1 MTSNSDRS
9 RTGSDDEVR
18 LAPPER
24 QAQLDE
30 MYQMLTAIG
39 LAATREE
46 QRKSLAVTA
55 EKAIPLTLLGGFL
68 GAGKTTVLNELLS
81 GDHGL
86 RLGVIVNDFGSVN
99 IDASL
104 IRAEDNEM
112 VTMENG
118 CVCCSSSGQ
127 LGDALDRMTG
137 LVDVPDAIVIEA
149 SGVADPQSVAYVAM
163 TNPRVKLD
171 GVVTVVDSETLL
183 ERASDAHLGDLV
195 TRQILAADVVL
206 LNKTDLVTDGRRSE
220 VREWIRTHA
229 SEARIVE
236 GEYGEVPTAVVLG
249 VGESRLEA
257 QADTDEQPGHRHD
270 EQLDTWT
277 FSSRI
282 PLDRTSFLRVIET
295 LPETVIRAKGILQT
309 TDDPERRVIFQLVGK
324 RWDFTQGEGWA
335 DQTPQSNLVLIGLPG
350 SLPEQLRARF
360 DDCLARSTR
369 ADTDPILAEF

>member
-1 MTSNSDRS
+1 MTLNSNRS
-9 RTGSDDEVR
+9 GTESDDEVR

-46 QRKSLAVTA
+46 QRKSPAVTV
-55 EKAIPLTLLGGFL
+55 EKPIPLTLIGGFL
-68 GAGKTTVLNELLS
+68 GAGKTTVLNQLLS

-86 RLGVIVNDFGSVN
+86 RLAVIVNDFGSVN

-112 VTMENG
+112 IGLENG

-163 TNPRVKLD
+163 ANRGVQLD

-183 ERASDAHLGDLV
+183 ERAGDARLGDLV
-195 TRQILAADVVL
+195 TRQIAAADVVL
-206 LNKTDLVTDGRRSE
+206 LNKMDLVTDERRAT
-220 VREWIRTHA
+220 VRDWVRNHA
-229 SEARIVE
+229 PEARIVQ
-236 GEYGEVPTAVVLG
+236 GEYGQVPIALVLG

-257 QADTDEQPGHRHD
+257 QPDTDEHPGHRHD

-277 FSSRI
+277 FSSGT

-295 LPETVIRAKGILQT
+295 LPETVIRAKGILQM
-309 TDDPERRVIFQLVGK
+309 TDDPEHRVIFQLVGK
-324 RWDFTQGEGWA
+324 RWEFTQGEGWA
-335 DQTPQSNLVLIGLPG
+335 DEAPQSSLVLIGLPG
-350 SLPEQLRARF
+350 SIPKQLRGRF
-360 DDCLARSTR
+360 NDCVSKLS
-369 ADTDPILAEF
+369 

>member
-1 MTSNSDRS
+1 MTSNSNRS
-9 RTGSDDEVR
+9 RTGSGDEVR

-46 QRKSLAVTA
+46 QRKSPAVTA
-55 EKAIPLTLLGGFL
+55 EKSIPLTLIGGFL
-68 GAGKTTVLNELLS
+68 GAGKTTVLNRLLS

-86 RLGVIVNDFGSVN
+86 RLAVIVNDFGSVN

-112 VTMENG
+112 IGLENG

-163 TNPRVKLD
+163 TSPRVKLD

-183 ERASDAHLGDLV
+183 ERAGDAHLGDLV
-195 TRQILAADVVL
+195 TRQIAAADIVL

-220 VREWIRTHA
+220 VREWIRAHA
-229 SEARIVE
+229 PEARIVE
-236 GEYGEVPTAVVLG
+236 GEYGQVPTALVLG

-282 PLDRTSFLRVIET
+282 PLDRVSFMEVIKS
-295 LPETVIRAKGILQT
+295 LPETVIRAKGILQA
-309 TDDPERRVIFQLVGK
+309 TDDPEHRVIFQLVGK
-324 RWDFTQGEGWA
+324 RWEFTQGAGWA
-335 DQTPQSNLVLIGLPG
+335 DEAPQSSLVLIGLPG
-350 SLPEQLRARF
+350 SIPNQLRGRF
-360 DDCLARSTR
+360 DDCLAK
-369 ADTDPILAEF
+369 PN

>member
-206 LNKTDLVTDGRRSE
+206 LNKTDLVTDERRSK
-220 VREWIRTHA
+220 VRDWIRTHA
-229 SEARIVE
+229 PKARCVE
-236 GEYGEVPTAVVLG
+236 GEYGQVPTAILFG
-249 VGESRLEA
+249 VGESHFKT
-257 QADTDEQPGHRHD
+257 QADTGEQTAHHHEDEL
-270 EQLDTWT
+270 ETWT

-282 PLDRTSFLRVIET
+282 PLDRTSFVRVIET
-295 LPETVIRAKGILQT
+295 LPETVIRAKGILQI
-309 TDDPERRVIFQLVGK
+309 TDDPEHRVIFQLVGR
-324 RWDFTQGEGWA
+324 RWEFTQGEGWA
-335 DQTPQSNLVLIGLPG
+335 DEAPQSSLVLIGLPG
-350 SLPEQLRARF
+350 SIPQQLRTRF
-360 DDCLARSTR
+360 DDCLAKPT
-369 ADTDPILAEF
+369 

>member
-1 MTSNSDRS
+1 
-9 RTGSDDEVR
+9 VR

-55 EKAIPLTLLGGFL
+55 EKSIPLTLIGGFL
-68 GAGKTTVLNELLS
+68 GAGKTTVLNQLLS

-86 RLGVIVNDFGSVN
+86 RLAVIVNDFGSVN

-112 VTMENG
+112 ISLDNG
-118 CVCCSSSGQ
+118 CVCCSSSGE

-171 GVVTVVDSETLL
+171 GVVTVVDAETLQA
-183 ERASDAHLGDLV
+183 RAGDAHVGDLV
-195 TRQILAADVVL
+195 TRQIGAADVVL
-206 LNKTDLVTDGRRSE
+206 LNKTDLVSDGKRSE
-220 VREWIRTHA
+220 VRDWIRTHVP
-229 SEARIVE
+229 EARIAE
-236 GEYGEVPTAVVLG
+236 SEYGRVPTAVVLG

-257 QADTDEQPGHRHD
+257 QSDTDEQPGHRHD

-277 FSSRI
+277 FSSRT
-282 PLDRTSFLRVIET
+282 PLDRNAFLRVIET
-295 LPETVIRAKGILQT
+295 FPETVIRAKGILQT
-309 TDDPERRVIFQLVGK
+309 TDDPEHRVIFQLVGK
-324 RWDFTQGEGWA
+324 RWEFTRGENWA
-335 DQTPQSNLVLIGLPG
+335 DQTPQSSLVLIGLPG
-350 SLPEQLRARF
+350 GIPEQLRERF
-360 DDCLARSTR
+360 NDCGRSSLSTQR
-369 ADTDPILAEF
+369 FMD